1 MNRVDE
7 LQALVSV
14 VEAGGFSKA
23 AARLG
28 VAKSVVSRRL
38 RALESRLG
46 VQLLQRTTRTRSLT
60 GPGRQLYERA
70 VRILAD
76 LEEAEQLIADANAA
90 LSGRIR
96 LAAPLSFGLHHL
108 DSLLADFMR
117 QHPGIDLDL
126 DLNDRQVDLVEE
138 GFDMAVRIGELSD
151 STLLARR
158 LGSARLV
165 TCASP
170 AYLKQH
176 GTPQHPDQLRRHV
189 GLQYS
194 NASPGQAW
202 QFASPAGEVLVSVP
216 DIRMRANNGDALA
229 TAATAGLGVIHTPRF
244 LVEKLLATGKLITV
258 LAGYERPPLGIYAV
272 YPPGRLL
279 PRRIETLT
287 AFLAQRLTSPDGT
300 GATRLSPPAAG

>member
-1 MNRVDE
+1 MDRIEE
-7 LQALVSV
+7 LETLVSV
-14 VEAGGFSKA
+14 VEAGGFGKA
-23 AARLG
+23 AERLG

-38 RALESRLG
+38 RALERRLG

-76 LEEAEQLIADANAA
+76 LEEAEQAIADASAA

-117 QHPGIDLDL
+117 AHPGIDLDL

-138 GFDMAVRIGELSD
+138 GFDMAVRIGDLSD

-158 LGSARLV
+158 LASTQMV

-170 AYLKQH
+170 AYLELH
-176 GTPQHPDQLRRHV
+176 GTPQHPDQLRRHT

-202 QFASPAGEVLVSVP
+202 QFVSTAGTALVSVP
-216 DIRMRANNGDALA
+216 AIRMRANNGDALA
-229 TAATAGLGVIHTPRF
+229 TAAAAGLGLVHAPRF
-244 LVEKLLATGKLITV
+244 VVEDLLAAGKLTAV
-258 LAGYERPPLGIYAV
+258 LGAYERPPLGIYAV

-279 PRRIETLT
+279 PRRIETLA
-287 AFLAQRLTSPDGT
+287 AFLAERLQGPPDKLHP
-300 GATRLSPPAAG
+300 RAAG

>member
-1 MNRVDE
+1 MSR
-7 LQALVSV
+7 LQNLEALVSV
-14 VEAGGFSKA
+14 VEAGSFSKA
-23 AARLG
+23 AERLG

-38 RALESRLG
+38 RALETQLG

-60 GPGRQLYERA
+60 GPGHQFYERA

-76 LEEAEQLIADANAA
+76 IEEAEQSVAKASAA

-108 DSLLADFMR
+108 GSSLADFMQ
-117 QHPGIDLDL
+117 QHPGIELDL
-126 DLNDRQVDLVEE
+126 DLNDRQINLVEE

-158 LGSARLV
+158 LGSTKLV

-170 AYLKQH
+170 GYLEQH
-176 GTPQHPDQLRRHV
+176 GTPHSPEELEQHA

-194 NASPGQAW
+194 NASTRQAW
-202 QFASPAGEVLVSVP
+202 QFISSTGKPVSVVP
-216 DIRMRANNGDALA
+216 GIRMRANNGDALA
-229 TAATAGLGVIHTPRF
+229 MAAVAGLGLIHTPTF
-244 LVEKLLATGKLITV
+244 IVEELLATGQLTAV
-258 LAGYERPPLGIYAV
+258 LSTYERAPLGIYAV

-279 PRRIETLT
+279 PRRVEALT
-287 AFLAQRLTSPDGT
+287 TFLAQGLGETP
-300 GATRLSPPAAG
+300 

>member
-1 MNRVDE
+1 MGRFDNLE
-7 LQALVSV
+7 ALVSV

-23 AARLG
+23 ADRLG

-38 RALESRLG
+38 RALETQLG
-46 VQLLQRTTRTRSLT
+46 VQLLQRTTRTQSLT
-60 GPGRQLYERA
+60 GPGRQFYERA

-76 LEEAEQLIADANAA
+76 LEEAEQSVADASAA

-108 DSLLADFMR
+108 GPALSDFLQ
-117 QHPGIDLDL
+117 QHPGIELDL
-126 DLNDRQVDLVEE
+126 DLNDRAINLVEE

-158 LGSARLV
+158 LGSTQLV

-170 AYLKQH
+170 AYLEMK
-176 GTPQHPDQLRRHV
+176 GIPGRPEDLERHV

-194 NASPGQAW
+194 NASPRQAW
-202 QFASPAGEVLVSVP
+202 QFISSTGKPISVVP
-216 DIRMRANNGDALA
+216 TIRMRANNGDALA
-229 TAATAGLGVIHTPRF
+229 MAALAGLGLIHTPMF
-244 LVEKLLATGKLITV
+244 IVEDLLATGQLNAV
-258 LAGYERPPLGIYAV
+258 LSSYERAPLGIHAV

-279 PRRIETLT
+279 ARRVQVLT
-287 AFLAQRLTSPDGT
+287 AFLAQRLRGDP
-300 GATRLSPPAAG
+300 